1 MYDILIKNGLLLDGT
16 GASGVQQQIAI
27 KDGKI
32 AKIDREI
39 TAEAARVIDAAG
51 QVVTPGFIDS
61 HSHSDQQFYDVPGQT
76 EKVEQGITTSV
87 AGQCGYSICGRDAP
101 DFWNEGKDHPL
112 GANMAVL
119 IGHGT
124 IRFMVMGTENREPTA
139 QELETMK
146 AHLRSAMEQGALGVS
161 FGLTYVPGCYART
174 PELIEMAKV
183 VAEFGGV
190 VAAHIRNE
198 GVRLV
203 DATAEF
209 IDVVR
214 QSGAR
219 GILSHHKVCGR
230 DCWGAVKT
238 TLAMVNKAAEEGLEL
253 YLDVYPY
260 VASHTKFS
268 NSFIPSPWRADGV
281 DALLQKIRQPENIR
295 QMREAYY
302 GRHKN
307 MDWILLT
314 YCPGKPEYV
323 GMRMPEI
330 AALRGQDEFDA
341 MLDVVELTKDNA
353 KACFFSVCEED
364 MEKVMAHPRAMICT
378 DSGVRKATTVA
389 YHPRL
394 RGSFPRA
401 LGRYVRERNV
411 VDLPEMIRKMTS
423 LPAAVYKFQNKGLLK
438 EGYDADIC
446 IFDPDRILDQAD
458 FADPSGHAIGL
469 SYTIVGGKI
478 AAKDA
483 FATGELGGKLLY
495 RK

>member
-16 GASGVQQQIAI
+16 GAPGVQMQIAI

-32 AKIDREI
+32 AKISREI
-39 TAEAARVIDAAG
+39 TGEAAMVIDAAG

-61 HSHSDQQFYDVPGQT
+61 HSHSDQQFFAVPGQT

-101 DFWNEGKDHPL
+101 GFWEDGKNHPL

-139 QELETMK
+139 QELEAMK
-146 AHLRSAMEQGALGVS
+146 GHLRSAMEQGAMGVS
-161 FGLTYVPGCYART
+161 FGLTYVPGCYAKT

-183 VAEFGGV
+183 VADYDGI

-198 GVRLV
+198 GVNLV
-203 DATAEF
+203 NATAEF
-209 IDVVR
+209 IEVVR

-219 GILSHHKVCGR
+219 GVLSHHKVCGHG
-230 DCWGAVKT
+230 CWGAVNT
-238 TLAMVNKAAEEGLEL
+238 TLAMVDKAVEEGLEL

-268 NSFIPSPWRADGV
+268 NCLIPSPWRADGV
-281 DALLQKIRQPENIR
+281 DALLQKIRQPENIQ
-295 QMREAYY
+295 QMRDAYY
-302 GRHKN
+302 KRYEN
-307 MDWILLT
+307 TEWIQLT

-323 GMRMPEI
+323 GLRMSEI

-341 MLDVVELTKDNA
+341 MLDIVELTKDDA
-353 KACFFSVCEED
+353 KACFFSICEED
-364 MEKVMAHPRAMICT
+364 VQKVMAHPRAMICT
-378 DSGVRKATTVA
+378 DSGVRSATMAT

-401 LGRYVRERNV
+401 LGRYVRERKV

-423 LPAAVYKFQNKGLLK
+423 LPAAVYRFLNKGLLK
-438 EGYDADIC
+438 EGFDADIC
-446 IFDPDRILDQAD
+446 IFDPDRILDQAE